1 MQTVNAQHPP
11 DSWKFPYPKAK
22 STLEFVHQEVTKVMS
37 TDFWIAFSKEIYFA
51 SKLKLQKKHDNIA
64 KKSKTESNTP

>member
-1 MQTVNAQHPP
+1 MEKWEDVLVKFLFYMLYLMQTVNAQHPP

-37 TDFWIAFSKEIYFA
+37 TDF
-51 SKLKLQKKHDNIA
+51 
-64 KKSKTESNTP
+64 